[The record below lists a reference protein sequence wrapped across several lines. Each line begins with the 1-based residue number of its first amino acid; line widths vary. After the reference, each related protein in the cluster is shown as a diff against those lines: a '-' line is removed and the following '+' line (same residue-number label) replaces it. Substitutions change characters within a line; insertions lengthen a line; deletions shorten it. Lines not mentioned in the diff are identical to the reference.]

1 MRGIQFQYSTGKK
14 IYWKKTM
21 IVGIVLFFF
30 LMSIVPI
37 FNQGI
42 KKAEI
47 TQSDES
53 DNTGN
58 FSDLPTNFSATSLN
72 RFQIRL
78 DWTEQESIDWTWI
91 EYSLSFN
98 ATWQRGDHQNVTN
111 TTTNQFIHQDLDPH
125 TTYYYK
131 AWSWNN
137 TMKQW
142 TNGTIA
148 NATTENNSIPTIE
161 LLNPSVESL
170 DNLDPTV
177 QWIVKVKDADED
189 IISWS
194 IECSNNQSLHCNTP
208 SETTRCLTLQHLNF
222 STEYTV
228 WVNATD
234 CCETKSKQYSF
245 TVRDIYMPTKPN
257 SFFAETISSTEIK
270 LFWAKGYRSDETY
283 IEFNN
288 VSTWERGNGTA
299 VFKGEETSFLCSSLN
314 PHTIYYFQAWSWNKT
329 DNAYQEECVVTESK
343 TLNTIPE
350 FGIPT
355 PPHQSK
361 NQALSLTW
369 MINIHDNDLD
379 SLDWS
384 ITCSNGQWTN
394 KTNDRPG
401 IKSIDLTNLEYNQEV
416 TLQVKATDGIDT
428 VKHTYS
434 FFTKS
439 ENELPIINEIY
450 PKDNSNVALKDL
462 HNITVNISDL
472 ENDSFYWNITTHP
485 FIGDASNTTTSGL
498 IYCSVSNLEIDQ
510 EYTWNLSIQDQS
522 MMKWKNQS
530 YCFTIVN
537 SSKKENEEIASDE
550 LTADAGGP
558 YEGIAKTSLEFD
570 ASKSTSKQKNITG
583 YRWDFDND
591 GTWDTTWINE
601 STITHTYETA
611 DTYTIK
617 LQITNGDSFASDT
630 AEVVIV
636 QYNNPPTLTTITDPS
651 YDAFVNDVWQAKIK
665 LNDLD
670 GDQVRYKI
678 KWSETEE
685 ESWSTYQNS
694 GTEIGLS
701 HLWNSTGT
709 KQVKVQVEDSN
720 HAVSKWYTIA
730 VVSVYKYNIS
740 QAEEELAG
748 LFTKTTGKSNEPLHF
763 DAYEDGFIPLDVEVV
778 SVSWSFGDESTASG
792 IQVDHSYKKGGTYTI
807 TCVSITDDNQVLSI
821 DHTITIESES
831 SLASVVKSFPMMWI
845 GLFAG
850 ILLFLLFFYFVII
863 KKQILPKKIPG
874 FVIQN
879 LSKLTSIIPM
889 LKEKKS
895 GLTVKTP
902 EKPTDN
908 FLGEKIVPAWQ
919 KSLKDKKPRIED
931 NWDEEVYKPMTFK
944 GTYCEIM
951 GKKIREERIQ
961 DQLNSL
967 QSEIKSHDSERK
979 NLADLQPNDNDA
991 YDQSLE
997 YNNN

>member
-1 MRGIQFQYSTGKK
+1 MRGILFQYSVNQK
-14 IYWKKTM
+14 IYWKKIIAIS
-21 IVGIVLFFF
+21 IVFFFF
-30 LMSIVPI
+30 LISIVPI
-37 FNQGI
+37 WDHGV
-42 KKAEI
+42 KKAESN
-47 TQSDES
+47 QPLES
-53 DNTGN
+53 DNSGN
-58 FSDLPTNFSATSLN
+58 YSMLPKNFSATSLN
-72 RFQIRL
+72 RFQIKVT
-78 DWTEQESIDWTWI
+78 WIENESIDWTWI
-91 EYSLSFN
+91 EYTQSYDT
-98 ATWQRGDHQNVTN
+98 TWERGEHQNVTN
-111 TTTNQFIHQDLDPH
+111 TTSNQFIHENLEPN

-142 TNGTIA
+142 SNGTID
-148 NATTENNSIPTIE
+148 NATTENNSLPTIN
-161 LLNPSVESL
+161 LLNPSFESPDSL
-170 DNLDPTV
+170 DPEI
-177 QWIVKVKDADED
+177 QWIIKVDDADED
-189 IISWS
+189 TISWS
-194 IECSNNQSLHCNTP
+194 IVCSNNQSLHCNTP
-208 SETTRCLTLQHLNF
+208 SGTTRCLTLQNLNF
-222 STEYTV
+222 STQYHV

-234 CCETKSKQYSF
+234 CCETNSEQYSF
-245 TVRDIYMPTKPN
+245 TVRDIYMPIKPS
-257 SFFAETISSTEIK
+257 SFSSETISSTAIN
-270 LFWAKGYRSDETY
+270 LWWTKGFLADEVY
-283 IEFNN
+283 IELNN
-288 VSTWERGNGTA
+288 ESSWKRGNGTP
-299 VFKGEETSFLCSSLN
+299 VFKGEETSFVSRSLD
-314 PHTIYYFQAWSWNKT
+314 PHTTYYFQAWSWNKT
-329 DNAYQEECVVTESK
+329 DNAYQEEYVVTESK

-355 PPHQSK
+355 PPDQSK
-361 NQALSLTW
+361 TQPLSLTW
-369 MINIHDNDLD
+369 MINIHDEDLD
-379 SLDWS
+379 SLNWT

-394 KTNDRPG
+394 ETNDRPG
-401 IKSIDLTNLEYNQEV
+401 IKSIDLTDLDYNQEYTV
-416 TLQVKATDGIDT
+416 EVKATDGIDN
-428 VKHTYS
+428 VQHLYS

-439 ENELPIINEIY
+439 ENELPEINEIF
-450 PKDNSNVALKDL
+450 PKDNSEIGLKDL

-485 FIGDASNTTTSGL
+485 SIGNASNTTTSG
-498 IYCSVSNLEIDQ
+498 IIHCQVSNPTIDQ
-510 EYTWNLSIQDQS
+510 AYTWNLSIQDQS

-530 YCFTIVN
+530 YCFTVIN
-537 SSKKENEEIASDE
+537 SSKTKNEDIDSDD

-558 YEGIAKTSLEFD
+558 YDGISKTPLEFD
-570 ASKSTSKQKNITG
+570 GKNSKSKQNNITG
-583 YRWDFDND
+583 YRWDFEND
-591 GTWDTTWINE
+591 GTWDTAWMNQ
-601 STITHTYETA
+601 STISHTYESA
-611 DTYTIK
+611 DDYILR
-617 LQITNGDSFASDT
+617 LQVTNEESFASDT
-630 AEVVIV
+630 AEVIIV
-636 QYNNPPTLTTITDPS
+636 EYNNPPTLTTIDDPS
-651 YDAFVNDVWQAKIK
+651 YTAFVNQSWTVRLQP
-665 LNDLD
+665 NDLD
-670 GDQVRYKI
+670 DDQVRYKI
-678 KWSETEE
+678 KWSENEE
-685 ESWSTYQNS
+685 ETWSSYQDS
-694 GTEIGLS
+694 GTEIELS
-701 HLWNSTGT
+701 HLWNTTGT

-730 VVSVYKYNIS
+730 VVSVYKYNIT
-740 QAEEELAG
+740 QIEEELVG
-748 LFTKTTGKSNEPLHF
+748 LFTKTTGKSHETLHF
-763 DAYEDGFIPLDVEVV
+763 NAYEDGFIPLDVEVV

-821 DHTITIESES
+821 DHVITIESES

-863 KKQILPKKIPG
+863 KKQIPPKKIPG

-908 FLGEKIVPAWQ
+908 FLGEKIIPAWQ

-951 GKKIREERIQ
+951 GKKIQEERIQ

-979 NLADLQPNDNDA
+979 NLADSQPNDNDA